1 MEEAISISNGKFL
14 DKFQTSNLFSVQTRE
29 KIKLMSV
36 NIQYLTKLLILYE
49 IYIVFCIQHSKVNSS
64 SDFYVGERQVL
75 K

>member
-1 MEEAISISNGKFL
+1 MEEALSISNGKFL

-49 IYIVFCIQHSKVNSS
+49 IYIVFCIQQSKVNSP